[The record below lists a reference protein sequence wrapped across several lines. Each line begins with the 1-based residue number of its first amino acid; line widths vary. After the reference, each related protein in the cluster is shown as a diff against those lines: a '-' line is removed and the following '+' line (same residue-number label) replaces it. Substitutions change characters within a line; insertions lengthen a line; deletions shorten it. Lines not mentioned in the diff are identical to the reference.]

1 MKNFTA
7 QEAKELVEKSNP
19 NSFEY
24 IMGFIYGEIKKEAAR
39 GNSKIQ
45 LNLTQTQHN
54 NQIIKEL
61 KSNGYNVKLETIS
74 NYREESIELIQIS
87 W

>member
-7 QEAKELVEKSNP
+7 QEAKELVEKSTP

-39 GNSKIQ
+39 GKSKIK

-61 KSNGYNVKLETIS
+61 KSNGYDVKLKTIS
-74 NYREESIELIQIS
+74 NYREENDEVIHIS